1 MVIIEGI
8 GLGMLLSFFMTETIG
23 LAAGGIVVP
32 GNLALN
38 LHHPFKIILTF
49 FIALLVYLINLIL
62 SKYVILYGRRL
73 LLISVIL
80 GYLFGYL
87 FKLFPPITYQKQ
99 MLNWEVIGYVIPGL
113 LAYWSQRQGIIETF
127 STALVGSVI
136 TRLILILINSGK
148 VFIFK

>member
-1 MVIIEGI
+1 MVVIEGI
-8 GLGMLLSFFMTETIG
+8 GLGMFLSFFMTETIG

-32 GNLALN
+32 GYLALN
-38 LHHPFKIILTF
+38 LHHPFKIVLTF
-49 FIALLVYLINLIL
+49 FVALLVYLTNLII

-80 GYLFGYL
+80 GYIFGYL
-87 FKLFPPITYQKQ
+87 FKLFPPITYHQQ
-99 MLNWEVIGYVIPGL
+99 ILNWEVIGYVIPGL

-127 STALVGSVI
+127 STAIVGSVI

-148 VFIFK
+148 VFVFK

>member
-32 GNLALN
+32 GYLALN